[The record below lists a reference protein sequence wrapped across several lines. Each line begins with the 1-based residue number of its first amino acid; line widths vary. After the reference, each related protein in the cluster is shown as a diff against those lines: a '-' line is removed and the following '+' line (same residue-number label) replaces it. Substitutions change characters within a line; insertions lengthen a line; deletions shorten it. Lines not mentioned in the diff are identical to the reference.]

1 MIDQSSQKLNY
12 AFPVGW
18 CHLSQRIF
26 CLPVCYKTQSPLSQS
41 VNQLLWTWN
50 FLFQNSP
57 ISWPLTSAKLNVHW
71 LVGRMLKSALT
82 NQTIPH
88 LWVNYIKV
96 VLSISMAGQLS
107 LSAEVY
113 WVALRSR
120 SELPASIISSIYFT
134 SVHSYLFS
142 DQNNNFWSPI
152 QGWKYLLD
160 KLSIQEK
167 ATHNTKPKA
176 WPVWYLNQTQTYL
189 CY

>member
-1 MIDQSSQKLNY
+1 MSLVSKNFLL
-12 AFPVGW
+12 A
-18 CHLSQRIF
+18 S
-26 CLPVCYKTQSPLSQS
+26 PVCYKSQSPLSQS
-41 VNQLLWTWN
+41 VNQSLWTWN

-88 LWVNYIKV
+88 LWVNYIKI
-96 VLSISMAGQLS
+96 VLSVFMAGQLS
-107 LSAEVY
+107 PSAEVY
-113 WVALRSR
+113 YKWLFDQGVNNLLQSF
-120 SELPASIISSIYFT
+120 LVFISPQCIL
-134 SVHSYLFS
+134 YLFS
-142 DQNNNFWSPI
+142 DQNNNFQSPI
-152 QGWKYLLD
+152 QSWKYQLD

-176 WPVWYLNQTQTYL
+176 WPVWYLVNQTQTYL